1 MNSLYQRTDRLEAL
15 LGHIIGE
22 ETGFLVTLTGRQARL
37 DHPDA
42 RQNELAGIQQRSFR
56 YPDDADEAADYL
68 IAESARGRDTYFGVH
83 LFRKRG
89 NRLAANATPTVRCL
103 WLDEDEGHFPEIGPE
118 PTAFVASS
126 STRRHLYWRLTRAVS
141 VEWAVEMNRRLA
153 TWAAGDI
160 GKAGLASVL
169 RPPGTM
175 NYKRHPQVD
184 RVTLRLAEVDA
195 WEPEVLDQA
204 VPELPEPTTPIGAAG
219 PYDGPELELAE
230 FLSGVEV
237 IGEVQDGLGAKVAIV
252 CPWVSTHSGGDRTGT
267 YVGQRADGGLWFYCH
282 HEHCQ
287 GRTWRDFRAAVPR
300 LRSVRVTRRAGD
312 ASKAKRVVLTR
323 DN

>member
-1 MNSLYQRTDRLEAL
+1 MYQRTDRPEAL

-37 DHPDA
+37 DNPDA
-42 RQNELAGIQQRSFR
+42 RQNELAGIRQRSFR
-56 YPDDADEAADYL
+56 YPDETRSAAEYL
-68 IAESARGRDTYFGVH
+68 LAESARGRDTYFGVH

-184 RVTLRLAEVDA
+184 RVTLRIAEVDA

-204 VPELPEPTTPIGAAG
+204 VPEIPDPNSAPNSA

-230 FLSGVEV
+230 FLSGIEV
-237 IGEVQDGLGAKVAIV
+237 LGEVADGLGKKLAIV
-252 CPWVSTHSGGDRTGT
+252 CPWVADHTGGDRSGT
-267 YVGQRADGGLWFYCH
+267 YVGQRSGGGLWFHCN
-282 HEHCQ
+282 HEHCLHRRWPEFR
-287 GRTWRDFRAAVPR
+287 GRVR
-300 LRSVRVTRRAGD
+300 L
-312 ASKAKRVVLTR
+312 KAKKLKLIAKGIYS
-323 DN
+323 